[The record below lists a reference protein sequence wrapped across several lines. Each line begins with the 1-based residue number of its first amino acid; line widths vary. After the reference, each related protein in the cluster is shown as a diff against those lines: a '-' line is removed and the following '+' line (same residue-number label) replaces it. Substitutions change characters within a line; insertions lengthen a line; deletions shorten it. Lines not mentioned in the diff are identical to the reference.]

1 MEDQRLGRI
10 VRALRRRRGWRQTDL
25 AIVAGCAQTS
35 VSLIERG
42 HLAHISLPALRHVIA
57 ALEATLDLEIR
68 WQGAALDRLLD
79 EDHARLVA
87 KVVELLTRLGWETR
101 VEVTYSEYG
110 ERGSYDV
117 LAWHAATR
125 TVLVIEVKTDLPS
138 AEATV
143 RKLDEKTRLA
153 RKVAREG
160 LDWRAASVSRV
171 LVMPDESTLRR
182 IVGRHGVYF
191 DRVLPVRGA
200 EVRSWLRE
208 PEGQIAALW
217 FLSGSNEAARIHR
230 RGGRHRVR
238 VPKSGPESDATAA

>member
-1 MEDQRLGRI
+1 MDDQRMGRI
-10 VRALRRRRGWRQTDL
+10 VRVLRRRRGWRQIDL
-25 AIVAGCAQTS
+25 AVAAGCAQTS

-42 HLAHISLPALRHVIA
+42 HLVHVSLPALRQVIA

-101 VEVTYSEYG
+101 VELTYSEYG

-117 LAWHAATR
+117 LAWHAETR
-125 TVLVIEVKTDLPS
+125 TLLVIEVKTDLPS

-143 RKLDEKTRLA
+143 RKLDEKSRLA

-160 LDWRAASVSRV
+160 FGWRAATVSRV

-182 IVGRHGVYF
+182 RVGRHQVYF
-191 DRVLPVRGA
+191 DTVLPVRGP

-208 PEGQIAALW
+208 PQGQVAALW
-217 FLSGSNEAARIHR
+217 FLSGSNQTARIHR

-238 VPKSGPESDATAA
+238 VPKSPPVSDATAA